1 MRYLFTIAVLA
12 CGAFAAQADE
22 PTTKYYFIDGKVE
35 AVEQRVTALEKE
47 VALLK
52 AQLAAKSGPVV
63 PSRVVSSGC
72 GCTASTNCGASFCKA
87 NGGGG
92 CPSTCPIKKSSVS
105 ALPLGIE
112 EVWATD
118 QNGQKVKVLV
128 EGRVNPNRDGA
139 VEASYPRT
147 FATLQY
153 VIPSSSQGGC
163 VGGNCPSSQKS
174 RPLLFPKL
182 RGW

>member
-12 CGAFAAQADE
+12 CGAFAARADE
-22 PTTKYYFIDGKVE
+22 PTKYYLIDGKVE
-35 AVEQRVTALEKE
+35 AVEQRVAVLEKE

-52 AQLAAKSGPVV
+52 AQLAAKSSPMA

-72 GCTASTNCGASFCKA
+72 GCTASTNCGASFCKSK
-87 NGGGG
+87 GGTG
-92 CPSTCPIKKSSVS
+92 CPQSCPVKSSTAS
-105 ALPLGIE
+105 TLPSGIE

-118 QNGQKVKVLV
+118 QSGQKVKVLV

-147 FATLQY
+147 FATPQY
-153 VIPSSSQGGC
+153 VLPSSSQGGC
-163 VGGNCPSSQKS
+163 VGGNCPSSQQS
-174 RPLLFPKL
+174 RPLLFPRL